1 VQELTTV
8 QALQLIDHNLGR
20 LAGTR
25 QDHAAL
31 SHALSVLA
39 TAAGLTLLPQP
50 PQAAPDGQAK
60 VQ

>member
-1 VQELTTV
+1 MAEMTPV

-25 QDHAAL
+25 QDHEAL
-31 SHALSVLA
+31 RHALAVIA
-39 TAAGLTLLPQP
+39 NAAGLTVAPQP
-50 PQAAPDGQAK
+50 PAAPADQQK